1 MPETAGGEFVM
12 DRFRGLVSRVVG
24 SASIAREA
32 KHVLIECGGQ
42 IVKLVDEAERTKRV
56 QGRHRDLQQ
65 QSDCGKHPTET
76 ARGSAGLSAPRSGDN
91 SLPKQVANSGAQQ
104 G

>member
-1 MPETAGGEFVM
+1 
-12 DRFRGLVSRVVG
+12 
-24 SASIAREA
+24 
-32 KHVLIECGGQ
+32 
-42 IVKLVDEAERTKRV
+42 V

-76 ARGSAGLSAPRSGDN
+76 ERGSAGLSAPRSGDN